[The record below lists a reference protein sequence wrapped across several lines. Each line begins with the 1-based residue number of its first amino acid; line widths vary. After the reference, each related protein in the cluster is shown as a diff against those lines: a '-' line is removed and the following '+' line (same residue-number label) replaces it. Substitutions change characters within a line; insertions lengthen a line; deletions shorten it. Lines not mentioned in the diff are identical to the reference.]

1 MQAVTDRRWVLVP
14 PTTGI
19 HRRARSC
26 VERSDRPEGS
36 SPGGPFYAA
45 GVSIRP
51 VAALLALMLVA
62 AGCATTLD
70 VNIRTE
76 AGGPISAG
84 PDEPADTDEP
94 GSIEEPTADPTAEP
108 TAVPTVE
115 PTPEPL
121 PDLGYEEAIGVY
133 FADVERFWGREAG
146 KLGISAFAPVDDQIP
161 YDPSEPGAVPTCGG
175 ELGPLAIYVGNAFYC
190 SPDDYIAW
198 DDVGLFPDLYDQYG
212 DFTVGLVIAHEYAHA
227 VQARANLDGPTIFV
241 ELQADCLA
249 GAWAG
254 AVAAGASEVLFDPT
268 DLDNAIGGFLTFAD
282 PLGTPAGDPTAHGT
296 AFDRLNAF
304 AEGFELGVDACPA
317 FLTNPPQTASLT
329 VDLGDENA
337 GDLPL
342 ASLLPI
348 LVDDLTNYLDI
359 IGRDLLGP
367 DFVGPQALVEF
378 GAGIGDPAD
387 CGGLSV
393 DAQALAGSVYYC
405 ELTRTVAIDRAELES
420 AWNDAGDFAPA
431 YAVAHAY
438 ATSVASP
445 LGATAADVILVAD
458 CIVGVWARNV
468 FEATENPPPPRV
480 HSVFLSAGDLDEGI
494 VGLLTIAPV
503 GVSLAPTGPIAV
515 FDRVA
520 AFTDGFFDGSSS
532 CAR

>member
-1 MQAVTDRRWVLVP
+1 MIGP
-14 PTTGI
+14 G
-19 HRRARSC
+19 
-26 VERSDRPEGS
+26 PEGS
-36 SPGGPFYAA
+36 FPGGPFYAA
-45 GVSIRP
+45 RVSIRP
-51 VAALLALMLVA
+51 VAALLVLLLVA
-62 AGCATTLD
+62 TGCATTLD
-70 VNIRTE
+70 INIRTE
-76 AGGPISAG
+76 AASQDLVDA
-84 PDEPADTDEP
+84 ER
-94 GSIEEPTADPTAEP
+94 PTAAEEATAVPTEEP

-121 PDLGYEEAIGVY
+121 PDLGYEEAIDVY
-133 FADVERFWGREAG
+133 FADVERFWEREAD
-146 KLGISAFAPVDDQIP
+146 KIGIASFVPVRDRIP
-161 YDPSEPGAVPTCGG
+161 YDPAEPGAVPTCAG
-175 ELGPLAIYVGNAFYC
+175 ELGPAAIYVGNAFYC

-254 AVAAGASEVLFDPT
+254 AVAAGGAREVRFDPT

-282 PLGTPAGDPTAHGT
+282 PLGTPAGDPSAHGT

-304 AEGFELGVDACPA
+304 AEGFEVGVEACPA
-317 FLTNPPQTASLT
+317 FLTDPPQTASLT
-329 VDLGDENA
+329 VDLGDLNEGN
-337 GDLPL
+337 LPL
-342 ASLLPI
+342 AELLPI
-348 LVDDLTNYLDI
+348 LVDDLTNYLGI
-359 IGRDLLGP
+359 IGPDLLGP
-367 DFVGPQALVEF
+367 DFVGPQSLVEF

-393 DAQALAGSVYYC
+393 DARALVGSAYYC
-405 ELTRTVAIDRAELES
+405 ELTRTVAIDRAELEVV
-420 AWNDAGDFAPA
+420 WNEAGDFAPA

-445 LGATAADVILVAD
+445 LAATAADVILVAD

-468 FEATENPPPPRV
+468 FDATESPPPPRE
-480 HSVFLSAGDLDEGI
+480 HSIFLSAGDLDEGI

-503 GVSLAPTGPIAV
+503 GVSLAPTGPVAV
-515 FDRVA
+515 FDRVT
-520 AFTDGFFDGSSS
+520 AFADGFFSGPGF